1 MPWFKVS
8 DDLPSKA
15 TTTRIPR
22 QHRRAALGLWCLA
35 GAWSAAQ
42 LTDGHIPAH
51 MLEELSGTPDDAG
64 WLVTAR
70 IWEPVED
77 GWQFVEWAPD
87 QPLRE
92 AVLEARRKNAEKVT
106 SWRSRN
112 KPSSNPVTNSVT
124 PAVSNAGTNCDVTLP
139 PAQSRPGPIPTQS
152 NEKDIVQPKVE
163 RVDLLEGDFDDFWKV
178 YPRRQAKAD
187 ARKAYKAARK
197 SIDATTVL
205 AGARAYAL
213 LTVGVEREYI
223 KLPAGWLRDRRWE
236 DDPIPQTPS
245 KDVRAAAV
253 IEMGRQLAAAQPPA
267 DRFDNRPAECAK
279 HPGYPAN
286 PCDRCARDV
295 LAASAPTIDLADLD
309 PLGGNPF

>member
-1 MPWFKVS
+1 VPWFKVS

-51 MLEELSGTPDDAG
+51 MLEELSGTPDDAA

-106 SWRSRN
+106 TWRSRN
-112 KPSSNPVTNSVT
+112 KPSSNPGTNSVT
-124 PAVSNAGTNCDVTLP
+124 PAVSNAGTNRDVTLP
-139 PAQSRPGPIPTQS
+139 PSQSRPGPVPTQS
-152 NEKDIVQPKVE
+152 HEKSIVQPTVE
-163 RVDLLEGDFDDFWKV
+163 RVDPLEVEFDEFWKV

-205 AGARAYAL
+205 TGARAYAL

-245 KDVRAAAV
+245 KDARAAAV
-253 IEMGRQLAAAQPPA
+253 IEMGRQLAAVQPPA
-267 DRFDNRPAECAK
+267 DRFDNRAAECAQ

-286 PCDRCARDV
+286 PCDRCARDA
-295 LAASAPTIDLADLD
+295 LDGPAPTIDSAELD